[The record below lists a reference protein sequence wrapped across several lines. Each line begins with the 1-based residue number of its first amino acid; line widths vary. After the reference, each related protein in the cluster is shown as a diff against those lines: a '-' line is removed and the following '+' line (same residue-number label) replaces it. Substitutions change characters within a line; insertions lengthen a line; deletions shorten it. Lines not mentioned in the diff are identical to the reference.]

1 MTDSLIGSSIQFSS
15 IVIEGLGFDTLV
27 TLLLTSGTYV
37 AQVLI
42 VLFSN
47 AGSSW
52 IRNTRTYFMAWN
64 LALAIV
70 GCAMIRQ
77 IPHEQK
83 WARYAGNCLS
93 VAFTANFPLVMAMV
107 SGNFGGFT
115 KKMTVNS
122 MVRDFPFSLE
132 LATCL
137 TSPQVFIAYCAGN
150 IIGPQLFFADEAPT
164 YQSGFLAMMVCFGV
178 GIVLCFVLRASMII
192 QNRKRDRSG
201 DGTVELEVDADIGA
215 ALDRTDKQIP
225 QFRYVY

>member
-77 IPHEQK
+77 IPHEQ
-83 WARYAGNCLS
+83 
-93 VAFTANFPLVMAMV
+93 
-107 SGNFGGFT
+107 
-115 KKMTVNS
+115 
-122 MVRDFPFSLE
+122 
-132 LATCL
+132 
-137 TSPQVFIAYCAGN
+137 
-150 IIGPQLFFADEAPT
+150 
-164 YQSGFLAMMVCFGV
+164 
-178 GIVLCFVLRASMII
+178 
-192 QNRKRDRSG
+192 
-201 DGTVELEVDADIGA
+201 
-215 ALDRTDKQIP
+215 
-225 QFRYVY
+225 